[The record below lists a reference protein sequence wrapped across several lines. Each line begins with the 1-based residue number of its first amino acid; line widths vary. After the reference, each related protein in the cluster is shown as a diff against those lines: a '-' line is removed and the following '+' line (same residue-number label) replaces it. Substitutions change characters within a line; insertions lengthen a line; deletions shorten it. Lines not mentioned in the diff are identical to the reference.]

1 MSQPSS
7 KQATILVI
15 DDESHELT
23 LLTVALTRRGYRV
36 QQADNGPLGLEL
48 ARSAP
53 PDLILLDIMMPDM
66 DGYQVCRRLKEDA
79 KTGDI
84 PVIVI
89 SALERVDD
97 KIEAFSAGAVDYI
110 PKPFVVSEMLAR
122 VKTHLA
128 LRAAQ
133 KQLEEK
139 SEIIEQLNESLE
151 QRVIRRTQAL
161 QDEIAQ
167 HKQTE
172 ALLQEQR
179 AQSRLLAAR
188 LTEVEEIERRQLAR
202 ELHDLAGQNLTA
214 LSVTLKIA
222 QTQISNSLHNQEL
235 SEQLT
240 ARLDDASDLIKE
252 TTKRI
257 RNVMDNLRPP
267 ALEDYGLLAALR
279 WYGEEFSARTNIS
292 VAVRGE
298 ALAPRPAASVEAA
311 LFRIVQEALTNVA
324 RHAQAAQAV
333 VTVETD
339 LETIRMVIADD
350 GIGFDT
356 EGAPKSDHRQR
367 WGLLT
372 MVERA
377 EAVGGSC
384 WVESL
389 PAEGTKVIV
398 EVEL

>member
-7 KQATILVI
+7 KQANILVI

-214 LSVTLKIA
+214 LSLTLKIA

-292 VAVRGE
+292 VAVRGD